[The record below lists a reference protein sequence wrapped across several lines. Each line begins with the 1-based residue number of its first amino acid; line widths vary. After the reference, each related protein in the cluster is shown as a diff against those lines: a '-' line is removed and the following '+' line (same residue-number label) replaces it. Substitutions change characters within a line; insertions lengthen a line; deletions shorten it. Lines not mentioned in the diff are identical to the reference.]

1 METEAPSLKTKAQ
14 SFYQKY
20 HNYMPAAFFIGG
32 VLFDIVTIG
41 RIDDP
46 LAIFQ
51 QGLYLLAATFI
62 LNNMFRRSFLPPT
75 QSAPPGKIKAFYL
88 KYEDEMFHFVIGALL
103 SLYTL
108 FYFKSSSL
116 VASIGFM
123 AILVFLMI
131 ANELKQFKGLGFEL
145 KYILLSLC
153 YISFFCVLLP
163 MLVGSISVWVFILS
177 VLIGL
182 LPACMIF
189 YEMKKEFSDPLVPAK
204 KILGPSAGVAALFL
218 ALYFLKLI
226 PPVPLSINF
235 IGVYHDVQKDQTG
248 DYLLFHQRSWWR
260 FWHNGDQVFLAKPD
274 DKVFVFFRLF
284 SPTNFSDEITLEWTL
299 KDKNGRWQVQDRIP
313 IRIVGGRAEGFRG
326 YGVKS
331 NYSAGDWRAHILT
344 KDRREI
350 SRIGFEI
357 LASESPDT
365 EYKIDRQ

>member
-1 METEAPSLKTKAQ
+1 METEAPNLKSKAQ

-20 HNYMPAAFFIGG
+20 QDYMPAAFFVGG

-46 LAIFQ
+46 VAIFQ
-51 QGLYLLAATFI
+51 QGLYLLAATLI
-62 LNNMFRRSFLPPT
+62 LNNMFRRSFLPDP
-75 QSAPPGKIKAFYL
+75 QRPAPGKIKAFYL
-88 KYEDEMFHFVIGALL
+88 KYEDEIFHFIIGALL

-116 VASIGFM
+116 VASIGFIT
-123 AILVFLMI
+123 ILVFLMV

-153 YISFFCVLLP
+153 YISFACVLLP
-163 MLVGSISVWVFILS
+163 MLIGSISVWVFILS
-177 VLIGL
+177 VFIGL

-189 YEMKKEFSDPLVPAK
+189 YEMKKDFEDPLIPSK
-204 KILGPSAGVAALFL
+204 KILAPSAAVAVLFL

-248 DYLLFHQRSWWR
+248 DYLLYHQRSWWR
-260 FWHNGDQVFLAKPD
+260 FWHNGDQVFFAKPQ
-274 DKVFVFFRLF
+274 DKIYVFFRLF

-331 NYSAGDWRAHILT
+331 NYSSGDWRAHILT
-344 KDRREI
+344 KDGREI
-350 SRIGFEI
+350 SRIGFEV
-357 LASESPDT
+357 LPGDPQEVD
-365 EYKIDRQ
+365 YRIDRQ